1 MKLIIHAGTG
11 TIIDLDDDV
20 FYLDTNDLSVDQK
33 KAILEDDSNEEI
45 VNLAS
50 EKGRRLTSD
59 ALEITP
65 ANSMIFTPMS
75 IKYEVEM
82 TEAFVSDDIA
92 EWVLNKATE
101 ADLWEISNAA
111 ISDDLLWRNFS
122 DVLGGAIEG
131 VYKRKVKS

>member
-20 FYLDTNDLSVDQK
+20 FYLDINNLTIDEKQ
-33 KAILEDDSNEEI
+33 AILDDDAELVS
-45 VNLAS
+45 LAS

-82 TEAFVSDDIA
+82 TEGFVSEDIA
-92 EWVLNKATE
+92 DWVLNKATDD
-101 ADLWEISNAA
+101 DLWEISNAA
-111 ISDDLLWRNFS
+111 ISDDLRWRNFS
-122 DVLGGAIEG
+122 DVLLGGAIES
-131 VYKRKVKS
+131 VYKRKATS

>member
-20 FYLDTNDLSVDQK
+20 FYLDINNLSIDEKQ
-33 KAILEDDSNEEI
+33 AILDDDSEL
-45 VNLAS
+45 VSLAS

>member
-20 FYLDTNDLSVDQK
+20 FYLDINNLTIDEKQ
-33 KAILEDDSNEEI
+33 AILDDDSEL

-82 TEAFVSDDIA
+82 AEAFVSDDIA

>member
-33 KAILEDDSNEEI
+33 KAILEDDSDEEI
-45 VNLAS
+45 INLAS
-50 EKGRRLTSD
+50 EKGRRLTKD

-92 EWVLNKATE
+92 DWVLNKATE

-131 VYKRKVKS
+131 VYKRKAKS